1 MKPFI
6 LISVS
11 LVLVAGVLTALIL
24 NFGEDSKHQSAVA
37 PHAPANPSGPLRPTL
52 LGEAMDTTIPASRP
66 HADPAATRGS
76 LVSSGHSQSPA
87 AQSLAGQS
95 GGSPPAPSALPLATT
110 SHGSGRQTAS
120 VSPSREAGAS
130 VGAPL
135 AGGGT
140 SVAPL
145 ATDGFVYE
153 IDPGVKAPV
162 ALAGTGEPLPPP
174 QAAAIEQIGQEFD
187 RAVAAGGDTEEAWE
201 AARKAADE
209 RYRLL
214 FGDEAFNQK
223 TIREAREALEAGR
236 AANP

>member
-1 MKPFI
+1 MKPF
-6 LISVS
+6 LRFGS
-11 LVLVAGVLTALIL
+11 LVLAAGVLTALML
-24 NFGEDSKHQSAVA
+24 HFAGNSHHQGTVA
-37 PHAPANPSGPLRPTL
+37 PNAPATSEPLRATPAA
-52 LGEAMDTTIPASRP
+52 GEAMDTAMPELRPQAPAE
-66 HADPAATRGS
+66 ATQGS
-76 LVSSGHSQSPA
+76 PVSSDHSASPA
-87 AQSLAGQS
+87 TQSLARPTTAS
-95 GGSPPAPSALPLATT
+95 APAPSVPP
-110 SHGSGRQTAS
+110 
-120 VSPSREAGAS
+120 VESPSYGNAPQSSGAS
-130 VGAPL
+130 PSKVVGAPVADTP
-135 AGGGT
+135 AGGG
-140 SVAPL
+140 SSAVPL
-145 ATDGFVYE
+145 ATDGIIYE
-153 IDPGVKAPV
+153 IDSGVKAPV